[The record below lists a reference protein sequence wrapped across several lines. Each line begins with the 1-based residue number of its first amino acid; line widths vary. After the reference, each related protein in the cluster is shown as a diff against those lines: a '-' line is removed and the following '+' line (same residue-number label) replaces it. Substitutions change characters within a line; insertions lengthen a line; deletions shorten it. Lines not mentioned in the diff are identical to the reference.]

1 MRKYSLQADILVRGY
16 YGWNSRRALQVLTE
30 VFPKVLYYFIGQIN
44 GSLLLIDVVV
54 CGLTC
59 FMSVKYSFFVF
70 VFLLVSIRNL
80 EASCGWIDIVCK
92 AWNHV
97 AEKYSPGTQGDEK
110 WNR

>member
-1 MRKYSLQADILVRGY
+1 MNIEVENHQESRPEVHFLLFQDTVSSFFCVLMRKYSLQADILVRGY

-59 FMSVKYSFFVF
+59 FMAVKYSFFGSF
-70 VFLLVSIRNL
+70 CILILY
-80 EASCGWIDIVCK
+80 
-92 AWNHV
+92 
-97 AEKYSPGTQGDEK
+97 EKPC
-110 WNR
+110 